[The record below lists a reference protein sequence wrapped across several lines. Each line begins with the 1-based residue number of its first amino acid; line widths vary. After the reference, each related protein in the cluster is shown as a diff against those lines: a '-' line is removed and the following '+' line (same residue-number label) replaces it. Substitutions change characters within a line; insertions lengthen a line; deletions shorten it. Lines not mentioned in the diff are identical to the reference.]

1 MEVHRMSQPNFQAMS
16 QKELQK
22 YVLTH
27 REDRAA
33 FYAYI
38 DKLHREGNWIEMP
51 PLKSLEDLENYPE
64 FIERFRDDFRASM

>member
-1 MEVHRMSQPNFQAMS
+1 MSQPNFQAMS

-33 FYAYI
+33 FHAYV
-38 DKLHREGNWIEMP
+38 DRLHAEGNWVEMP
-51 PLKSLEDLENYPE
+51 PLKSLEDVENYPE
-64 FIERFRDDFRASM
+64 FSKRFHGDSQG